1 MVSNVFDEVVF
12 DLETKSFFVED
23 GKFNPSCFGVS
34 VLSLYHRKLD
44 NSFKEIEGEILSFWE
59 KDFPSM
65 WKYFTEANRIIGFNS
80 LSFDVPALSPY
91 SPSGFSK
98 LPHFDILDEI
108 KKATGHKSSLHK
120 IAKATLGV
128 QKTDS
133 GENAVLYWE
142 KGDKRSL
149 ELLQKYCE
157 DDVRITKDIYDYVL
171 KNKSLKFTDYWNNP
185 REVAVDFSYP
195 KKVPLT
201 PQPSLF

>member
-1 MVSNVFDEVVF
+1 MFDEVIF
-12 DLETKSFFVED
+12 DLETKGFFVRD
-23 GKFNPSCFGVS
+23 GKFDPSKFGVS

-44 NSFKEIEGEILSFWE
+44 ETLSEAEGEILSFWE
-59 KDFPSM
+59 KDFDRM
-65 WKYFTEANRIIGFNS
+65 WKIFQSADRIIGFNS

-91 SPSGFSK
+91 SPNWFSK

-108 KKATGHKSSLHK
+108 KKKTGHKTSLHK

-142 KGDKRSL
+142 KGDKKSL
-149 ELLQKYCE
+149 ELLKKYCE

-171 KNKSLKFTDYWNNP
+171 KNKTLKFTDYWNNP
-185 REVAVDFSYP
+185 REIELDFSYSQG
-195 KKVPLT
+195 KTVP
-201 PQPSLF
+201 PQASLF

>member
-1 MVSNVFDEVVF
+1 MFDEVVF
-12 DLETKSFFVED
+12 DLETKSFFVKD
-23 GKFNPSCFGVS
+23 GKFDPSRFGVS
-34 VLSLYHRKLD
+34 ILSLYHRKLD
-44 NSFKEIEGEILSFWE
+44 KTLSEVEGEILSFWE
-59 KDFPSM
+59 KDFGGM
-65 WKYFTEANRIIGFNS
+65 WKIFQSANRIIGFNS

-91 SPSGFSK
+91 SPNGFSK

-108 KKATGHKSSLHK
+108 KKATGHKTSLHK

-142 KGDKRSL
+142 RGDKKSL
-149 ELLQKYCE
+149 ELLKKYCE

-185 REVAVDFSYP
+185 REVSLDFTYILS
-195 KKVPLT
+195 KNNNFSQT
-201 PQPSLF
+201 SLF

>member
-1 MVSNVFDEVVF
+1 MFDEVVF
-12 DLETKSFFVED
+12 DLETKSFFVKD
-23 GKFNPSCFGVS
+23 GKFDPSRFGVS
-34 VLSLYHRKLD
+34 ILSLYHRKLD
-44 NSFKEIEGEILSFWE
+44 KTLSEVEGEILSFWE
-59 KDFPSM
+59 KDFGGM
-65 WKYFTEANRIIGFNS
+65 WKIFQSADRIIGFNS

-91 SPSGFSK
+91 SPNGFSK

-108 KKATGHKSSLHK
+108 KKATGHKTSLHK

-142 KGDKRSL
+142 RGDKKSL
-149 ELLQKYCE
+149 ELLKKYCE

-185 REVAVDFSYP
+185 REVSLDFTYILS
-195 KKVPLT
+195 KNNNFSQT
-201 PQPSLF
+201 SLF

>member
-1 MVSNVFDEVVF
+1 MFDEVIF

-23 GKFNPSCFGVS
+23 GKFDPSKFGVS

-44 NSFKEIEGEILSFWE
+44 ESFKEIEGRYLSFWE
-59 KDFPSM
+59 KDFPNM
-65 WKYFTEANRIIGFNS
+65 WKIFQEADRIIGFNS

-98 LPHFDILDEI
+98 LSHFDILDEI
-108 KKATGHKSSLHK
+108 KKVAGHKTSLHK
-120 IAKATLGV
+120 IAKATLGL

-185 REVAVDFSYP
+185 REIEIDFSYT
-195 KKVPLT
+195 LRNDAF
-201 PQPSLF
+201 PQATLF